1 MYQAIIKGYPPL
13 AAEQTLLSQ
22 LEIQYD
28 QNRQP
33 CGVIFEGK
41 QYELRLQVSPE
52 GKQVVILDGLAFEV
66 DLLREVDLVVETLGF
81 NRRKPG
87 ENKVVTAPMPGH
99 VIRLNVVIGEQVEK
113 GSMLMTLEAMKMENT
128 VQSPESGIIKEV
140 FVRQGQTVAKGEKL
154 LELE

>member
-1 MYQAIIKGYPPL
+1 MYQAIIKGYPPMD
-13 AAEQTLLSQ
+13 AEQKLLSQ
-22 LEIQYD
+22 LEILYD
-28 QNRQP
+28 QNRRP

-52 GKQVVILDGLAFEV
+52 GKQVVILDGLPFEVELMREV
-66 DLLREVDLVVETLGF
+66 DLLVETLGF
-81 NRRKPG
+81 NQRKPG

-99 VIRLNVVIGEQVEK
+99 VIRLNAVAGEQVEK

-140 FVRQGQTVAKGEKL
+140 FVRQGQTVSKGEKL

>member
-22 LEIQYD
+22 LEILYD
-28 QNRQP
+28 RNRQP

-52 GKQVVILDGLAFEV
+52 GKQVVILDGLPFEV
-66 DLLREVDLVVETLGF
+66 ELLREVDLLVETLGF

-87 ENKVVTAPMPGH
+87 EYKMITAPMPGH
-99 VIRLNVVIGEQVEK
+99 VIRLNVVIGERVEK